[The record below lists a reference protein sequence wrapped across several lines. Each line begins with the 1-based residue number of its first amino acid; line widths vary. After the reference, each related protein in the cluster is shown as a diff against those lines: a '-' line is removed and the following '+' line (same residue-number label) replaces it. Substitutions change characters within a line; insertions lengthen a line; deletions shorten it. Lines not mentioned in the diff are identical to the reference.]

1 MDSLVTSAA
10 MPELDFDP
18 FSRAFLENPFPDHA
32 RLRDAGPVA
41 WLNQYGVYAVGRHAE
56 ARTALQDW
64 RSFSSAAG
72 VGLADFRREK
82 PWRLP
87 SLVLETDPPLHGRS
101 RRVLSRVLSA
111 GAVSALRERFQ
122 RDADEMVAD
131 LVARGS
137 FDAVPDLAE
146 AYPLRV
152 FPDAVGMPRE
162 NRRYLLPY
170 GNMVFNSF
178 GPRNAFFEDAARN
191 AAPVLEWVQAQSQ
204 RANLTA
210 TGFGAEIH
218 AAADAG
224 ELTAEEA
231 PMVVRSLLTAGVDTT
246 VSGLGAALLCLTAN
260 PAQFQALRANPG
272 LARAAFEEAVRFESP
287 VQTFFRTTTRPVEL
301 GGVMLEAERKLLV
314 FMGAANR
321 DPRRWERPD
330 DYDITRPTAGHVG
343 WGVGIHACVGMLLAR
358 LEGECVLTALAQ
370 QARSLEIAG
379 EPVRRC
385 NNTLRGLASLPLRVV
400 AA

>member
-1 MDSLVTSAA
+1 MESVTTTAGV
-10 MPELDFDP
+10 PELDFDP
-18 FSRAFLENPFPDHA
+18 FSRGFLEDPFPDHA
-32 RLRDAGPVA
+32 RLRDAGAVA
-41 WLNQYGVYAVGRHAE
+41 WLRQYGVYAVGRHAE
-56 ARTALQDW
+56 VRAVLQDW
-64 RSFSSAAG
+64 EAFSSAAG

-87 SLVLETDPPLHGRS
+87 SLVLETDPPMHGRS

-111 GAVSALRERFQ
+111 GAIKALRTRFQ
-122 RDADEMVAD
+122 QGADQMMAA
-131 LVARGS
+131 LVARGT

-162 NRRYLLPY
+162 NRRHLLPY

-178 GPRNAFFEDAARN
+178 GPRNAFFEDAALD
-191 AAPVLEWVQAQSQ
+191 AARVLEWVQEQS
-204 RANLTA
+204 RRENLAA

-224 ELTAEEA
+224 ELTHEEA

-246 VSGLGAALLCLTAN
+246 VSGLGAALFCLATH
-260 PAQFQALRANPG
+260 PEQFQVLRADPA
-272 LARAAFEEAVRFESP
+272 LARSAFEEAVRFETP
-287 VQTFFRTTTRPVEL
+287 VQTFFRTTTRPVEI
-301 GGVMLEAERKLLV
+301 GGTTLDEGRKVLV

-330 DYDITRPTAGHVG
+330 DYDIRRPVAGHVG

-370 QARSLEIAG
+370 QVGAIELAG
-379 EPVRRC
+379 DPVRRC
-385 NNTLRGLASLPLRVV
+385 NNTLRGLASLPLRV
-400 AA
+400 AAV

>member
-1 MDSLVTSAA
+1 MDSAA
-10 MPELDFDP
+10 AAAGVPELDFDP
-18 FSRAFLENPFPDHA
+18 FSRGFLQDPFPDHA

-41 WLNQYGVYAVGRHAE
+41 WLKRYGVYAVGRHAE
-56 ARTALQDW
+56 VRTALQDW
-64 RSFSSAAG
+64 EAFSSAAG

-111 GAVSALRERFQ
+111 GAVNALRTRFQ
-122 RDADEMVAD
+122 RDANEMVAA
-131 LVARGS
+131 LIARGT

-146 AYPLRV
+146 AYPLQV

-162 NRRYLLPY
+162 NRRHLLPY

-178 GPRNAFFEDAARN
+178 GPRNAFFEDAVLDAAR
-191 AAPVLEWVQAQSQ
+191 VLEWVQVQSQ
-204 RANLTA
+204 RENLAA

-218 AAADAG
+218 AAVDAG
-224 ELTAEEA
+224 ELTHEEA

-246 VSGLGAALLCLTAN
+246 VSGLGAALFCLAAH
-260 PAQFQALRANPG
+260 PGQFQALRADPT
-272 LARAAFEEAVRFESP
+272 LARAAFEEAVRFETP

-301 GGVMLEAERKLLV
+301 GGAILDEGRKVLV

-330 DYDITRPTAGHVG
+330 EYDIRRPVAGHVG

-370 QARSLEIAG
+370 QVGSIELAG

-385 NNTLRGLASLPLRVV
+385 NNTLRALASLPLRLST
-400 AA
+400 

>member
-1 MDSLVTSAA
+1 MDSPATPAA
-10 MPELDFDP
+10 MPALDFDP

-41 WLNQYGVYAVGRHAE
+41 WLNHYGVYAVGRHAE
-56 ARTALQDW
+56 VRTVLQDW
-64 RSFSSAAG
+64 ETFSSAAG
-72 VGLADFRREK
+72 VGLADFRRET

-101 RRVLSRVLSA
+101 RRVLSRVLAA
-111 GAVSALRERFQ
+111 GAINALRARFQ
-122 RDADEMVAD
+122 QDADAMVAE
-131 LVARGS
+131 LIERGG

-178 GPRNAFFEDAARN
+178 GPRNAFFEDAVRD
-191 AAPVLEWVQAQSQ
+191 AAPVLEWVQVQSQ
-204 RANLTA
+204 RENLSA

-224 ELTAEEA
+224 ELTPEEA

-246 VSGLGAALLCLTAN
+246 VSGLGAALLCLATH
-260 PAQFQALRANPG
+260 PAQFQALRANPR

-301 GGVMLEAERKLLV
+301 GGATLDAERKILV

-370 QARSLEIAG
+370 QAGSLEITA
-379 EPVRRC
+379 EPTRRC
-385 NNTLRGLASLPLRVV
+385 NNTLRGLASLPMRITP
-400 AA
+400 A